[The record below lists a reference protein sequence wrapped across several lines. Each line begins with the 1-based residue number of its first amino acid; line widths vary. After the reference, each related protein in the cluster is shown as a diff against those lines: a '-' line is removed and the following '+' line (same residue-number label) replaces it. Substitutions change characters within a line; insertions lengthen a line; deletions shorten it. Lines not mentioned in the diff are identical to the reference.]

1 MDLVTKIKRFNT
13 NDYNFLTLA
22 RKDNLSYLWD
32 IRNMNSFVR
41 YFEHQLYGN
50 QRTGLDLS

>member
-13 NDYNFLTLA
+13 NDYNFLSLA

-32 IRNMNSFVR
+32 IRNMSSFVK
-41 YFEHQLYGN
+41 YFEH
-50 QRTGLDLS
+50 